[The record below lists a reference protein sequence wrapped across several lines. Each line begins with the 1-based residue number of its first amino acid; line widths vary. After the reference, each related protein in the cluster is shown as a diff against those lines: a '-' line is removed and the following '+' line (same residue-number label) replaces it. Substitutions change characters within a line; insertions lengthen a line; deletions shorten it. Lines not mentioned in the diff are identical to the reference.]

1 MRVLRMD
8 ELRLQISEAL
18 SGIQI
23 DFGGGCSLS
32 KGYLMAWLIRQY
44 QITSSVDIG
53 VYRGRSLVPQAV
65 AHREFTGG
73 KAYGIDPWLNA
84 EVRETGN
91 PDKQQ
96 EIDNFIDKTDFPAI
110 YKEVDI
116 LLRKLN
122 LAQNCELVRERSWD
136 AISYFEREKIKFGL
150 IHIDGN
156 HDEERVASD
165 LSLYL
170 PRLNRR
176 GFVVM
181 DDVSWASVR
190 PCYAAVS
197 ARLYKVY
204 QRLDAWNDYAVF
216 WDAPSWISASI
227 LRWRLGFVG
236 RG

>member
-1 MRVLRMD
+1 MD
-8 ELRLQISEAL
+8 ELRRQISDAV
-18 SGIQI
+18 SAIQI
-23 DFGGGCSLS
+23 DFGGGCSVS

-44 QITSSVDIG
+44 QITRSVDIG

-96 EIDNFIDKTDFPAI
+96 DIDNFIDATNFPAI
-110 YKEVDI
+110 YREVDI

-122 LAQNCELVRERSWD
+122 LEQNCELVRERSRD
-136 AISYFEREKIKFGL
+136 AISYFERKKIKFGL

-156 HDEERVASD
+156 HDAERVATD
-165 LSLYL
+165 VSLYL
-170 PRLNRR
+170 PRLDRG

-190 PCYAAVS
+190 LCYAAVS
-197 ARLYKVY
+197 SRLYKVY

-216 WDAPSWISASI
+216 WDAPSWISASVLSGR
-227 LRWRLGFVG
+227 LRFVG

>member
-1 MRVLRMD
+1 MD
-8 ELRLQISEAL
+8 ELRRQVSDAV

-23 DFGGGCSLS
+23 DFGGGCSVS
-32 KGYLMAWLIRQY
+32 KGYVMAWLIRQY
-44 QITSSVDIG
+44 RITSSIDIG

-73 KAYGIDPWLNA
+73 KAYGVDPWLNV

-96 EIDNFIDKTDFPAI
+96 AIDSFIDATDFPAI
-110 YKEVDI
+110 YREVDI
-116 LLRKLN
+116 LLRKLK
-122 LAQNCELVRERSWD
+122 LEQNCELVRERSQD
-136 AISYFEREKIKFGL
+136 AASYFDREKIKFGL

-156 HDEERVASD
+156 HDAERVATD
-165 LSLYL
+165 VSLYL
-170 PRLNRR
+170 PRLNRG

-181 DDVSWASVR
+181 DDVSWDSVR
-190 PCYAAVS
+190 ASYAAVS
-197 ARLYKVY
+197 ANLYKIY

-216 WDAPSWISASI
+216 WDAPSWISASM
-227 LRWRLGFVG
+227 LRGRLAFVA

>member
-1 MRVLRMD
+1 MD
-8 ELRLQISEAL
+8 ELRQQISDAL

-23 DFGGGCSLS
+23 DFGGGCSVS

-44 QITSSVDIG
+44 RITSSVDIG

-96 EIDNFIDKTDFPAI
+96 EIDNFIDATDFPAI
-110 YKEVDI
+110 YREVDI

-122 LAQNCELVRERSWD
+122 LEQNCELVRERSRD
-136 AISYFEREKIKFGL
+136 AITYFERNNIKFGL

-156 HDEERVASD
+156 HDAERVATD
-165 LSLYL
+165 VTLYL
-170 PRLNRR
+170 PRLNRG

-190 PCYAAVS
+190 PCYTAVS
-197 ARLYKVY
+197 ARLYKIY
-204 QRLDAWNDYAVF
+204 ERLDAWNDYAVF
-216 WDAPSWISASI
+216 WDAPSWISAFI
-227 LRWRLGFVG
+227 LSGRLGSVG
-236 RG
+236 IG